1 MLGDGFEW
9 DLMSCKL
16 FVFRHAETFDNRRGI
31 FSGWRDSELTSKGLA
46 QAQKVAE
53 QLKRY
58 RIDYAFTS
66 HLKRARKTLEIVL
79 EAHPSVPVF
88 ADDRLIERCY
98 GLLQGKSKR
107 KIAHENPAWFAQ
119 VHRGYELAPPNGE
132 SLRMVEKRVLS
143 FLEQLREWLGQN
155 PGNVAISCHSN
166 SIRPIRRVFENLSI
180 EQMLQIESP
189 QDRAMI
195 YDLKLQNLR
204 IGQLRGGPDMQNWKS
219 VLIPP
224 PVKLATDSLN
234 PLKKYYD
241 L

>member
-1 MLGDGFEW
+1 
-9 DLMSCKL
+9 
-16 FVFRHAETFDNRRGI
+16 
-31 FSGWRDSELTSKGLA
+31 
-46 QAQKVAE
+46 
-53 QLKRY
+53 
-58 RIDYAFTS
+58 
-66 HLKRARKTLEIVL
+66 
-79 EAHPSVPVF
+79 
-88 ADDRLIERCY
+88 
-98 GLLQGKSKR
+98 LLQGKSKR
-107 KIAHENPAWFAQ
+107 NVARENPAWYAQ
-119 VHRGYELAPPNGE
+119 VHRGYEVIPPNGE

-143 FLEQLREWLGQN
+143 FLEQLRDWLGQN

-204 IGQLRGGPDMQNWKS
+204 MGQLRGRPDMQNWKS

-224 PVKLATDSLN
+224 LVKLATDSLN
-234 PLKKYYD
+234 PLKKYCD